1 MMKKI
6 MFLLIFVLF
15 FVQVISAEENV
26 QGQINDYISDEMQ
39 GFKDSL
45 PEYVTDFVP
54 NEVFE
59 GDFSSLTNGE
69 INVLKRFGINY
80 LTCGS
85 LKEILYKI
93 DVVLKED
100 EDDDL
105 DELDLVASSI
115 AERDY
120 YQNTNK

>member
-1 MMKKI
+1 ME
-6 MFLLIFVLF
+6 FD
-15 FVQVISAEENV
+15 IS
-26 QGQINDYISDEMQ
+26 
-39 GFKDSL
+39 SL
-45 PEYVTDFVP
+45 VA
-54 NEVFE
+54 
-59 GDFSSLTNGE
+59 GLDFSTNHFIDCGNGLMLTNGE
-69 INVLKRFGINY
+69 IGVLKRFGINY
-80 LTCGS
+80 LTCS
-85 LKEILYKI
+85 TLKEILYKI

>member
-1 MMKKI
+1 MD
-6 MFLLIFVLF
+6 FD
-15 FVQVISAEENV
+15 
-26 QGQINDYISDEMQ
+26 IN
-39 GFKDSL
+39 SL
-45 PEYVTDFVP
+45 VADL
-54 NEVFE
+54 
-59 GDFSSLTNGE
+59 DFSTNHFIDCGNGLMLTNGE
-69 INVLKRFGINY
+69 ISVLKRFGINY

-100 EDDDL
+100 EDEDL

>member
-1 MMKKI
+1 MNI
-6 MFLLIFVLF
+6 D
-15 FVQVISAEENV
+15 ISSVVA
-26 QGQINDYISDEMQ
+26 G
-39 GFKDSL
+39 L
-45 PEYVTDFVP
+45 
-54 NEVFE
+54 
-59 GDFSSLTNGE
+59 DFSTNHFVDCGNGLMLTNGE

>member
-1 MMKKI
+1 MNI
-6 MFLLIFVLF
+6 D
-15 FVQVISAEENV
+15 ISAIAA
-26 QGQINDYISDEMQ
+26 G
-39 GFKDSL
+39 L
-45 PEYVTDFVP
+45 DF
-54 NEVFE
+54 NTNHFIDC
-59 GDFSSLTNGE
+59 GNGLMLTNGE
-69 INVLKRFGINY
+69 ISVLKRFGINY
-80 LTCGS
+80 LTCNS

>member
-1 MMKKI
+1 MNI
-6 MFLLIFVLF
+6 D
-15 FVQVISAEENV
+15 ISSIAA
-26 QGQINDYISDEMQ
+26 G
-39 GFKDSL
+39 L
-45 PEYVTDFVP
+45 
-54 NEVFE
+54 
-59 GDFSSLTNGE
+59 DFSTNHFVDCGNGLMLTNGE